1 MGTPTL
7 GVNTIPVGI
16 GSAYIAGLGS
26 GLGEG
31 MASPTLS
38 YTIPHDA
45 RHMVHMIHIPLL
57 LRVEYGSKD
66 LQTLW
71 PADEDEQ
78 YALVYAWWEW
88 RQPNVYMGG

>member
-26 GLGEG
+26 GLGAG

-38 YTIPHDA
+38 YTIPYDA
-45 RHMVHMIHIPLL
+45 RHMMYMIHILL
-57 LRVEYGSKD
+57 ILLIS
-66 LQTLW
+66 
-71 PADEDEQ
+71 
-78 YALVYAWWEW
+78 
-88 RQPNVYMGG
+88 

>member
-38 YTIPHDA
+38 YTIPYDA
-45 RHMVHMIHIPLL
+45 RHMMYMIHILL
-57 LRVEYGSKD
+57 ILRVEYGSKD

-78 YALVYAWWEW
+78 YALVYA
-88 RQPNVYMGG
+88 